1 MTDVAIILVDDD
13 RVAVLEVGVEGPRGR
28 DGAATLPQGAPGQLL
43 GYGPDGAPVAVDLPL
58 PTLSSQ
64 QW

>member
-1 MTDVAIILVDDD
+1 MTDVAIIAIDDD

-28 DGAATLPQGAPGQLL
+28 DGAATLPVGAPGQLL
-43 GYGPDGAPVAVDLPL
+43 GYGPDGSPVAVDTPL

>member
-1 MTDVAIILVDDD
+1 MTEVAIIAIDDD

-43 GYGPDGAPVAVDLPL
+43 GYGPDGTPVAVEPPL